1 MQNHRAGA
9 TAYNATGANSN
20 ALRISQNE
28 IDLDDIISDLHS
40 DASSV
45 QAHNPVQSNAQK
57 RTMEQKK
64 VTQQL
69 MQRNATNKMKD
80 VKSKIDTNLNVKG

>member
-1 MQNHRAGA
+1 MQNQRAGGA
-9 TAYNATGANSN
+9 GAYNATGANSN

-28 IDLDDIISDLHS
+28 IDLDDLISDLHS

-45 QAHNPVQSNAQK
+45 HAHNPVQTSAQK

-64 VTQQL
+64 VT
-69 MQRNATNKMKD
+69 
-80 VKSKIDTNLNVKG
+80 